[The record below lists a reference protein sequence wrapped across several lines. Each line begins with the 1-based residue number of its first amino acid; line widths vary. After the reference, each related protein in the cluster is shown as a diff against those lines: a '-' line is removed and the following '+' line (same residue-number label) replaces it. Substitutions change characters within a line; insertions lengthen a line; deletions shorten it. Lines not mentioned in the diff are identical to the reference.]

1 MRSTPTTQQT
11 RQAQQNHLLKDPDMR
26 TTTLHPIDHVDPTT
40 KGEESEVRIATRKG
54 KGPGIGETAHAIT
67 PGKETIENNQTENET
82 DETVT
87 EDNEENDLKTATTA
101 TAMAAVGNDNA
112 MTAIS
117 TQEYRHH
124 CQREMR
130 KLRQSDGMC
139 EAQ

>member
-1 MRSTPTTQQT
+1 
-11 RQAQQNHLLKDPDMR
+11 MR

-54 KGPGIGETAHAIT
+54 KGPGIGGTAHATT

-101 TAMAAVGNDNA
+101 TAMAVVGNDNA

-124 CQREMR
+124 HQREMR